1 MNDGTFPGGQP
12 YTPSH
17 ELTEEEQIRQ
27 YEDQICELETRFE
40 NAAYE
45 IENMLMKSGVR
56 SVDPVCII
64 ENAAEMVDIQR
75 RLFALENKHAE
86 LSKKHHLQ

>member
-1 MNDGTFPGGQP
+1 MYNE
-12 YTPSH
+12 
-17 ELTEEEQIRQ
+17 ELEQIRQ
-27 YEDQICELETRFE
+27 YEDQICELEARFE

-86 LSKKHHLQ
+86 LMRREDDEKI